1 MSISGTKGSRNNKQS
16 LFSLIIASEVGI
28 GLGAFLLSVLNC
40 CLEVLRTIKQLLL
53 FFLEGARISD
63 S

>member
-40 CLEVLRTIKQLLL
+40 LEVLRTIKQLLL